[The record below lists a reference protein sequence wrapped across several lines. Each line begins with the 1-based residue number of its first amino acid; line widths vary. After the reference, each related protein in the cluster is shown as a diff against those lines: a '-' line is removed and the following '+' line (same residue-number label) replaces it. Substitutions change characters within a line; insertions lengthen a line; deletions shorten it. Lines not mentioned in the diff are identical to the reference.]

1 MARLR
6 SCAAEH
12 DRAGV
17 GPVDGSREAIGG
29 EFRNETC
36 DGPKLD
42 HFPRTALS
50 LDSLRFCLDITLK
63 SMSVEGR
70 VSAFKI
76 LDIYASAY

>member
-1 MARLR
+1 MAPLH

-12 DRAGV
+12 DRAAV
-17 GPVDGSREAIGG
+17 GPVDDSREAIGG

-42 HFPRTALS
+42 HFQRTALS
-50 LDSLRFCLDITLK
+50 LDSSCFCLDIALK

-70 VSAFKI
+70 VSAFKTF
-76 LDIYASAY
+76 DI

>member
-1 MARLR
+1 MAPLR

-42 HFPRTALS
+42 QFPA
-50 LDSLRFCLDITLK
+50 DCLVAGLITLLF
-63 SMSVEGR
+63 GQC
-70 VSAFKI
+70 FKI
-76 LDIYASAY
+76 NVG